1 VKVGV
6 FGGGKREPMPN
17 SYLEWTDENGQIRDL
32 EVVDKIFVGRGCR
45 GIEASKRIIVEDPRV
60 SRDHAIIST
69 TGLGLQI
76 TDMSKNGVWVN
87 DVRVAAGSSQGLKD
101 GDIIRIGDALLCVRC
116 PGLALFD
123 EDMERTRSGPIEMI
137 VTSLVADVRGF
148 SALSQR
154 ENSSQVYGLMKD
166 IFGTL
171 TTIVRDFKGTIKD
184 YVGDAVYAFWDHGF
198 QPSKGHALLACRAAL
213 QQLQALDQMGSSAL
227 SGRYPA
233 AEGLPMGWGITTG
246 KVTMAHYSSRAAD
259 LALVGDATNLAFR
272 LSSMANKDFATPIA
286 MCSQTADLVQD
297 TLSLVDLG
305 FFTIRGRTGQEHL
318 YGIR

>member
-1 VKVGV
+1 
-6 FGGGKREPMPN
+6 MPN
-17 SYLEWTDENGQIRDL
+17 SYLEWTCENGQVHHLQI
-32 EVVDKIFVGRGCR
+32 VDKIFVGRGCR
-45 GIEASKRIIVEDPRV
+45 GIEESKRIIVKDPGV
-60 SRDHAIIST
+60 SRDHAIISAS
-69 TGLGLQI
+69 GSRLQI

-87 DVRVAAGSSQGLKD
+87 DVRVAAGSSQDLKD
-101 GDIIRIGDALLCVRC
+101 GDVIRVGNALLYVRC

-123 EDMERTRSGPIEMI
+123 EDMERTRSGPVEMI

-154 ENSSQVYGLMKD
+154 ENSSEVYALMKD
-166 IFGTL
+166 VFGTM

-184 YVGDAVYAFWDHGF
+184 YVGDAVYAFWDHGV
-198 QPSKGHALLACRAAL
+198 QPREEQALLACRAAL
-213 QQLQALDQMGSSAL
+213 KQLQALDQMRSSTL

-246 KVTMAHYSSRAAD
+246 RVTMAHYSSRVAD

-272 LSSMANKDFATPIA
+272 LSGMANKDLSSPIA

-297 TLSLVDLG
+297 TLSVVDLG
-305 FFTIRGRTGQEHL
+305 FFAVRGRTGREHL
-318 YGIR
+318 YGIRS

>member
-1 VKVGV
+1 MKSGA

-17 SYLEWTDENGQIRDL
+17 SYLEWTDENGKVHHL
-32 EVVDKIFVGRGCR
+32 EVVDKIFVGRSCR
-45 GIEASKRIIVEDPRV
+45 GIEASKRIIVKDPGV
-60 SRDHAIIST
+60 SRDHAIITKS
-69 TGLGLQI
+69 GLYLQI

-87 DVRVAAGSSQGLKD
+87 DVRVAPGSSQGLKD
-101 GDIIRIGDALLCVRC
+101 GDVIRIGDTLIYVTC
-116 PGLALFD
+116 PGFTLFD
-123 EDMERTRSGPIEMI
+123 EDMESTRSVPIEMI

-166 IFGTL
+166 IFDML
-171 TTIVRDFKGTIKD
+171 TKIVRDFKGTIKD

-198 QPSKGHALLACRAAL
+198 QPSKGQALLACRAAL
-213 QQLQALDQMGSSAL
+213 QQVQALDQMGSSTL
-227 SGRYPA
+227 SGRYPD

-246 KVTMAHYSSRAAD
+246 KVTMAHYSARAAD

-305 FFTIRGRTGQEHL
+305 FFSIRGRTGQEHL

>member
-1 VKVGV
+1 
-6 FGGGKREPMPN
+6 MSN
-17 SYLEWTDENGQIRDL
+17 SYLEWADENGQIRHL
-32 EVVDKIFVGRGCR
+32 EVVDKIFIGRGCR
-45 GIEASKRIIVEDPRV
+45 GIEESKRIIVEGPRV

-87 DVRVAAGSSQGLKD
+87 DVRMASGSSQGLKD
-101 GDIIRIGDALLCVRC
+101 GDVIGVGDAVICVRC
-116 PGLALFD
+116 PGLTLDD

-154 ENSSQVYGLMKD
+154 ENSSQVYALMKD
-166 IFGTL
+166 IFGTF

-198 QPSKGHALLACRAAL
+198 ELRKEQALLACRAAL
-213 QQLQALDQMGSSAL
+213 KQLQALDQMGSSTL

-233 AEGLPMGWGITTG
+233 PEGLPMGWGITTG

-272 LSSMANKDFATPIA
+272 LSGMANKDLSSPIA

-305 FFTIRGRTGQEHL
+305 FFAVRGRAGQEHL
-318 YGIR
+318 YGIRS

>member
-1 VKVGV
+1 
-6 FGGGKREPMPN
+6 MPN
-17 SYLEWTDENGQIRDL
+17 SYLEWTDENGKVHHL
-32 EVVDKIFVGRGCR
+32 EVVDKIFVGRSCR
-45 GIEASKRIIVEDPRV
+45 GIEASKRIIVKDPGV
-60 SRDHAIIST
+60 SRDHAIITKS
-69 TGLGLQI
+69 GLHLQI

-87 DVRVAAGSSQGLKD
+87 DVRVAPGSSQGLKD
-101 GDIIRIGDALLCVRC
+101 GDVIRIGDTLICVTC
-116 PGLALFD
+116 PGFTLFD
-123 EDMERTRSGPIEMI
+123 EDMESTRSVPIEMI

-166 IFGTL
+166 IFDML
-171 TTIVRDFKGTIKD
+171 TKIVRDFKGTIKD

-198 QPSKGHALLACRAAL
+198 QPSKGQALLACRAAL
-213 QQLQALDQMGSSAL
+213 QQLQALDQMGSSTL

-246 KVTMAHYSSRAAD
+246 EVTMAHYSSRAAD

-305 FFTIRGRTGQEHL
+305 SFSIRGRTGQEHL

>member
-1 VKVGV
+1 
-6 FGGGKREPMPN
+6 MSN
-17 SYLEWTDENGQIRDL
+17 SYLEWTDENGQIRHL
-32 EVVDKIFVGRGCR
+32 EVVDKLFIGRGCR
-45 GIEASKRIIVEDPRV
+45 GIEESKRIIVEDPRV
-60 SRDHAIIST
+60 SRDHAIISA

-87 DVRVAAGSSQGLKD
+87 DVRMASGSSQGLKD
-101 GDIIRIGDALLCVRC
+101 GDVIGVGDAVIRVRC
-116 PGLALFD
+116 PGLALDD

-137 VTSLVADVRGF
+137 VTSLVADARGF

-154 ENSSQVYGLMKD
+154 EDSSQVYALMKD

-198 QPSKGHALLACRAAL
+198 EPRKGQALLACRAAL
-213 QQLQALDQMGSSAL
+213 EQLQALDQMGSSTL
-227 SGRYPA
+227 SGRYPT
-233 AEGLPMGWGITTG
+233 AEGLPMGWGLTTG

-272 LSSMANKDFATPIA
+272 LSGMANKDLSSPIA

-305 FFTIRGRTGQEHL
+305 FFAVRGRTGQEHL
-318 YGIR
+318 YGIRS